1 MTQML
6 QICGI
11 PSSKV
16 SFCLLRWLWHLHR
29 VQEDFYSD
37 VSDAFFLVF
46 KNLLKHLIFTR
57 NIVKMRH
64 FWREQQTHGTN
75 YKMQKCPCTN
85 TPVYTAHKILCIPNQ
100 HPWLKRR
107 MVASRLHLRISYPC
121 HYFYYE
127 MIHHWRKSMEK
138 AVESQSSFKG
148 FFPGI
153 DQWSA
158 KWSPSAQ
165 SSRTTVNSVTLWQ
178 QCFLKTKEELFSKHE
193 ESLVVKPLEQISSW
207 EISGMWCWSSTL

>member
-1 MTQML
+1 MAL
-6 QICGI
+6 A
-11 PSSKV
+11 PSS
-16 SFCLLRWLWHLHR
+16 STGRFLLRCIRWIFLSVWKSSQTSNFHSQYCKNERFLNGFPNNKHM
-29 VQEDFYSD
+29 VQTTIC
-37 VSDAFFLVF
+37 
-46 KNLLKHLIFTR
+46 KNVHVQILLYTLLIR
-57 NIVKMRH
+57 LYAY
-64 FWREQQTHGTN
+64 QTSTLG
-75 YKMQKCPCTN
+75 
-85 TPVYTAHKILCIPNQ
+85 
-100 HPWLKRR
+100 WRR

-121 HYFYYE
+121 YYFYYE